1 LIGGL
6 YLDGEYILLALIKQL
21 IAKRTPNGFLNKS
34 AKQSGSEKENLFTN
48 ESLFRQQLNVFSCQS
63 PGKERFHN
71 EDSLF
76 VLNTTLSGVEGA
88 ISFGIF
94 LVADGMGGHQNGEV
108 ASFLA
113 AQAASKYL
121 FDHVFER
128 VVFQKKPIGELEPEK
143 LVRQAVAEAQKLI
156 YQRVPGGGTTLTLV
170 LAIGEHLF
178 SAHVGDSRLYLLKS
192 DGKMTLSTRDHSL
205 VKRLVDLGE
214 ISERE
219 ASFHP
224 QRNVLYRALG
234 QTDPFEPDV
243 DAFDLDLGE
252 KLLICSDG
260 LWSVLEV
267 QQIQNI
273 IEGTSDLEG
282 AACELVQAA
291 NDAGGPDNISVILV
305 ERVS

>member
-1 LIGGL
+1 
-6 YLDGEYILLALIKQL
+6 LLALIKQL
-21 IAKRTPNGFLNKS
+21 IAKRTPNRFLNKS
-34 AKQSGSEKENLFTN
+34 ADQNRSEKENLSAET
-48 ESLFRQQLNVFSCQS
+48 SLFRQQLNVFSCQS
-63 PGKERFHN
+63 PGKERYHN
-71 EDSLF
+71 EDSIF

-88 ISFGIF
+88 MSFGIF

-121 FDHVFER
+121 LDQVFDR
-128 VVFQKKPIGELEPEK
+128 VVFQKMPITDLAPEK
-143 LVRQAVAEAQKLI
+143 LIRQAVAEAQKMI
-156 YQRVPGGGTTLTLV
+156 YQSVPGGGTTLTLV

-178 SAHVGDSRLYLLKS
+178 SAHVGDSRLYLLRS

-214 ISERE
+214 ISEQE

-243 DAFDLDLGE
+243 DAFDLNPGE

-267 QQIQNI
+267 QEIQER
-273 IEGTSDLEG
+273 IEGASSLED
-282 AACELVQAA
+282 AACGLVQAA
-291 NDAGGPDNISVILV
+291 NDAGGPDNISVVLV
-305 ERVS
+305 ERIN